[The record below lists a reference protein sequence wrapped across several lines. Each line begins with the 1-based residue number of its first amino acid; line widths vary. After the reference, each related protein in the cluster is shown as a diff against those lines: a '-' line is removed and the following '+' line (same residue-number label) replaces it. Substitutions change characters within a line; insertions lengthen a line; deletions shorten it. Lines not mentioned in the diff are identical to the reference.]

1 VGEAEAILGGLMK
14 GKRHDLV
21 VMSKVGLA
29 VGPGPNDKGLSKSHV
44 LREVENSLKRLQT
57 DYLDVLFLHR
67 PDGVTPLEETLAAF
81 DLLVRQGKVRYIG
94 VSNLPAWQVAHSL
107 RLSERH
113 GWERISVVQPEY
125 SALRRAAE
133 EELIPLCQFEGIGVT
148 VYSPLARGLLS
159 GRYSLQA
166 LEGQLPSGSRAA
178 KGEQNLMAILTR
190 RNLRIVDALKPI
202 AEGHGLT
209 LPQFALAWVLAQ
221 RGVSS
226 AIVGATSVDRF
237 TETLKGAEAALDAET
252 LKEVDAII
260 RRIDDGE

>member
-1 VGEAEAILGGLMK
+1 
-14 GKRHDLV
+14 
-21 VMSKVGLA
+21 
-29 VGPGPNDKGLSKSHV
+29 
-44 LREVENSLKRLQT
+44 
-57 DYLDVLFLHR
+57 
-67 PDGVTPLEETLAAF
+67 GVTPLEETLAAF

-178 KGEQNLMAILTR
+178 KGEQNLMA
-190 RNLRIVDALKPI
+190 
-202 AEGHGLT
+202 
-209 LPQFALAWVLAQ
+209 
-221 RGVSS
+221 
-226 AIVGATSVDRF
+226 
-237 TETLKGAEAALDAET
+237 
-252 LKEVDAII
+252 
-260 RRIDDGE
+260 